1 MATGDGGDAWVTVRE
16 AARRL
21 GRSARTIQRMASA
34 GTLPAKRQGKRLLVD
49 IGGIADTD
57 QAERR
62 DDDADSAATLAE
74 VARLQARLAEVTAER
89 DRWQQALL
97 QQQELTRLALQPSR
111 QIAAPSRPW
120 WKRIFDTGE

>member
-1 MATGDGGDAWVTVRE
+1 MATDDSGAWVTVRE

-34 GTLPAKRQGKRLLVD
+34 GTLPAKRQGKRLFVD
-49 IGGIADTD
+49 IGAIADTD

-62 DDDADSAATLAE
+62 DDDADSAAKI
-74 VARLQARLAEVTAER
+74 ARLTTIVEQLTQER
-89 DRWQQALL
+89 DYLMRLL
-97 QQQELTRLALQPSR
+97 DREQELRAMSLTPTR
-111 QIAAPSRPW
+111 QIAPPSRPW